1 MIPVLIGT
9 AVVAA
14 GAAALSG
21 DDSDKNFEPTEKHE
35 VSEQYV
41 KKCLKNAGKEY
52 RTYFKTNYSTNTSAS
67 NFNVDFERIE
77 KKLKMPRKSND
88 AIKAELNSI
97 EWRAKQ
103 RRDAIA
109 MNFIA
114 FYYNKVHCNQDAD
127 RCYKMAVAFG
137 K

>member
-1 MIPVLIGT
+1 MIPVLIGA

-14 GAAALSG
+14 SAAALSG

-35 VSEQYV
+35 VSEKYV
-41 KKCLKNAGKEY
+41 KKCLRNAGKEY
-52 RTYFKTNYSTNTSAS
+52 RTYFKPQNISAS
-67 NFNVDFERIE
+67 NFNADFERIE
-77 KKLKMPRKSND
+77 KKLKLPRKSND
-88 AIKAELNSI
+88 AIKAELSSI
-97 EWRAKQ
+97 ERRAKQ

-114 FYYNKVHCNQDAD
+114 FYYNKIHCNQDAD